1 MSKKVI
7 NFWQDHSSNFLKMA
21 FSHDRRESIENPD
34 GYGKRTGDCGDTVE
48 FFLTIFGG
56 RIKSVSFKTNGCI
69 NTNACANTVAQLVE
83 GKNLDDAWK
92 ITPDEIVDYLETLP
106 DENRHCAELA
116 AGALYLALA
125 DIQNDSRTH

>member
-69 NTNACANTVAQLVE
+69 NTNACARTGTVLNWQQVPFIWLMAMSHFH
-83 GKNLDDAWK
+83 N
-92 ITPDEIVDYLETLP
+92 
-106 DENRHCAELA
+106 CA
-116 AGALYLALA
+116 
-125 DIQNDSRTH
+125 R